1 MKKSLVLN
9 LTVKLSLVIILLLI
23 GTVFI
28 SVKTARNSTRENFI
42 EDTKEYMGTL
52 STYLA
57 NTNSVIMQQIRSYTM
72 LDPIGKESHDP
83 EEIQQ
88 MLMGKTKGRYKWVTN
103 VAYVDYASGMS
114 YGDDGKVTNI
124 GDSEYFVTM
133 KKNRKVNK
141 GLQLYGNP
149 FGNDYKS
156 AVYPICKDAEPKD
169 ESGLCYGFFV
179 IYVPVKYLQEYVIK
193 IKGGSEDAPNGYVV
207 ILDNKMNYICT
218 SDEDKIM
225 KVKYTDTIQTDDSI
239 FLDFIKNPKAKDDE
253 GKRIIGTASIKM
265 NGESRTAFYTVLSNT
280 EETLIFSIPDKSIEK
295 SAGDLAITLS
305 LAIIIAL
312 IAILAFMIVLFYV
325 SLRPLKKLNKAFE
338 NIASGEADL
347 TVRLAEDSN
356 NEIGQIQKNFNKFI
370 MNLQNIIKNVSGS
383 KDKIVDNMSNLN
395 NEVSNTSQ
403 AVTNLNSAIQNVQT
417 QLNMQTDVVSSTTNS
432 VERINNSS
440 SKLKSIVD
448 NQTLAVNEASSAVE
462 QMIGNI
468 KSVSSSTDLMTDS
481 FKELKNIT
489 TTSSE
494 AGKVV
499 SAKIKEV
506 AELSKTLNEANKV
519 ISDIASQT
527 NLLAMN
533 AAIEAAHA
541 GEAGKGFSVVSDEIR
556 KLAEDSANQSK
567 IIKNRIGEITA
578 TIGEVVAKA
587 EISDRINM
595 ESESKM
601 EETSNLVL
609 QIKNAM
615 DEQNAGSQQVIES
628 LQAMKM
634 QASDVNVATDDV
646 KKNTNLIFSDVE
658 KLNSISNATK
668 DALEDS
674 SRSARVLEGIKNE
687 LIKTSEESSKAVSSI
702 DEEIGGFNF

>member
-23 GTVFI
+23 STVFI
-28 SVKTARNSTRENFI
+28 SIKTARNSTRENFI
-42 EDTKEYMGTL
+42 EDTREYMATL

-83 EEIQQ
+83 EEIQE
-88 MLMGKTKGRYKWVTN
+88 MLISKSKGRYKWVNN
-103 VAYVDYASGMS
+103 VAYVDYATGMA
-114 YGDDGKVTNI
+114 YVDDGKVTNI
-124 GDSEYFVTM
+124 SDTEYFITM
-133 KKNRKVNK
+133 KKNRKANK

-149 FGNDYKS
+149 FGSDFKS

-169 ESGLCYGFFV
+169 ENGFCYGFYL
-179 IYVPVKYLQEYVIK
+179 IYVPVKYLQDYVIK
-193 IKGGSEDAPNGYVV
+193 IKGGAEDAPNGYVV
-207 ILDNKMNYICT
+207 VVDKKMDYVCT
-218 SDEDKIM
+218 SDEEKIM
-225 KVKYTDTIQTDDSI
+225 KVKYTDTVQTDDSV
-239 FLDFIKNPKAKDDE
+239 FLDFLKNPKAKDDE
-253 GKRIIGTASIKM
+253 GKKIIGVTSIKM
-265 NGESRTAFYTVLSNT
+265 NGESRTALYTLLTNT

-295 SAGDLAITLS
+295 SSSDLARTLGF
-305 LAIIIAL
+305 AIIISL
-312 IAILAFMIVLFYV
+312 VAILAFMIVLFYV

-370 MNLQNIIKNVSGS
+370 ENLQVIIKNISGS
-383 KDKIVDNMSNLN
+383 KDKIVGNMSNLN
-395 NEVSNTSQ
+395 NEVTNTSD
-403 AVTNLNSAIQNVQT
+403 AVNNLNSAIQNVQT
-417 QLNMQTDVVSSTTNS
+417 QLNMQTDIVSSTTDS
-432 VERINNSS
+432 VEKINNSS